1 MGMANPVQIAKG
13 IHFRQYSRAFII
25 ADSNNTRNR
34 IVFVN
39 IDACMGTQIMKNKVG
54 NEEWQTSIGFN
65 LWGCTYIYIVVT

>member
-39 IDACMGTQIMKNKVG
+39 IDACMGTQIMKTRLGVRNAKLQLGLICGVA
-54 NEEWQTSIGFN
+54 
-65 LWGCTYIYIVVT
+65 LIYIVVT